1 VIRALVSQPKCTKWR
16 APSKVKMEQNDNQ
29 THSIINQVEDAS
41 RENNGGNT
49 RRRGGGR
56 RMDIDRSELSS
67 SSSSLS
73 HSNNDIGVGNDVR
86 VENFNSNNSAVMA
99 RTTIMTSTIATAT
112 TSTANFYHPDPA
124 IVLPL
129 L

>member
-1 VIRALVSQPKCTKWR
+1 
-16 APSKVKMEQNDNQ
+16 
-29 THSIINQVEDAS
+29 
-41 RENNGGNT
+41 
-49 RRRGGGR
+49 
-56 RMDIDRSELSS
+56 MDIDRSELF

-73 HSNNDIGVGNDVR
+73 HNNNDIGVGNDVR
-86 VENFNSNNSAVMA
+86 VENFNNNNSAVMA
-99 RTTIMTSTIATAT
+99 RTTIMTNTIATAT